1 MVYGLEGRGV
11 IASHKYEILWKSLSI
26 FIFAGIIFFGNPI
39 DVLSQSLN
47 LSGLIALDYH
57 STVTLSNTSGQ
68 EATSKVSD
76 LNQRYMISSSGVI
89 VDTRLASYSASIGI
103 SDSVYRNKPAAG
115 ESTKVGRDTITYS
128 LQMNLMPTRFP
139 VNIFAQR
146 NMLGIENAPDLISD
160 TYSIGWAATL
170 RTRTALRATLLQIGT
185 EYDDP
190 TEPRNTRVRI
200 ANLGLSQSFST
211 GSLATNFQY
220 TDYSVTTKDEKTQ
233 SKVNNFSLRGENRL
247 SPFLFLSGNV
257 TYFPKG
263 SFFTPGITTTA
274 ETTGDLGIL
283 NQVERFTQSG
293 SYTFRKTEGGD
304 LERDSLSYSMSY
316 RPLGK
321 TDYRGDALYSSTSGT
336 QTDTKEYRLVGGISH
351 RPFYG
356 LSITD
361 NIILHHFTVSGINDS
376 KTNRLGNMVGINYFK
391 LLNLFNLNSNY
402 SADYST
408 VFSDVADASGNILT
422 QTASAGIQSRT
433 LQAVQI
439 MASYTLL
446 LRNNSIVPTD
456 DRQEQTV
463 RLEAQSLY
471 FRKFNL
477 RASSSFS
484 DVLDYGDTFTFDT
497 RAEYSYG
504 FGTRL
509 AGEYKLTNYPG
520 QTDTQDSQL
529 YIIEANH
536 FRNITWR
543 LGMNLNLRGER
554 EELKFT
560 DKDRLIMTAQLNYQI
575 GRVTLN
581 FEFREDYTK
590 YPESVY
596 NIQTYFVRASRPF

>member
-1 MVYGLEGRGV
+1 LRLLNIELWKNLSVV
-11 IASHKYEILWKSLSI
+11 IA
-26 FIFAGIIFFGNPI
+26 AGILLLIIPI
-39 DVLSQSLN
+39 DVQSQALN
-47 LSGLIALDYH
+47 LTGLIALDYH
-57 STVTLSNTSGQ
+57 SSVTLSDIADQETTSR
-68 EATSKVSD
+68 VSD
-76 LNQRYMISSSGVI
+76 LLQSYMISSSGVI
-89 VDTRLASYSASIGI
+89 VDPRLASYSANIGI
-103 SDSVYRNKPAAG
+103 SDSVYKNKPASG
-115 ESTKVGRDTITYS
+115 ESTKVNRDTVTYS
-128 LQMNLMPTRFP
+128 LQMNMIPTRFP
-139 VNIFAQR
+139 VNVFAQR
-146 NMLGIENAPDLISD
+146 NMMGIENAPDLLSD
-160 TYSIGWAATL
+160 TYSVGWSASL
-170 RTRTALRATLLQIGT
+170 RTQTALRMTLLQIGT
-185 EYDDP
+185 EYQDP
-190 TEPRNTRVRI
+190 NEPRDTRVRI
-200 ANLGLSQSFST
+200 ANLGLSQPFRT
-211 GSLATNFQY
+211 GFLSSNFQY
-220 TDYSVTTKDEKTQ
+220 TDYLVTTKDDKTQ
-233 SKVNNFSLRGENRL
+233 SKVSSYSMRGENRL

-263 SFFTPGITTTA
+263 GFFTPGITTTA
-274 ETTGDLGIL
+274 ETTGDVGLL

-293 SYTFRKTEGGD
+293 NYSFRKTEGGD

-321 TDYRGDALYSSTSGT
+321 TDYRGDAVYSSTGSEL
-336 QTDTKEYRLVGGISH
+336 TDSKEYRLAGGVSH

-361 NIILHHFTVSGINDS
+361 NIILHHFDVSGIN
-376 KTNRLGNMVGINYFK
+376 TNKIDRIGNMIGINYFK
-391 LLNLFNLNSNY
+391 LLDVFNLNSNY

-408 VFSDVADASGNILT
+408 VFSDDENADGNIFT
-422 QTASAGIQSRT
+422 QTASIGAQSRT
-433 LQAVQI
+433 LQAIQL
-439 MASYTLL
+439 MTSYTFLI
-446 LRNNSIVPTD
+446 RNNSIVPTD
-456 DRQEQTV
+456 DRQEQML
-463 RLEAQSLY
+463 RIEAQSVY
-471 FRKFNL
+471 FKKFAL

-509 AGEYKLTNYPG
+509 AGEYKLSNYPG

-529 YIIEANH
+529 YIIEGNH

-560 DKDRLIMTAQLNYQI
+560 SRDRLIMTAQLNYQL
-575 GRVTLN
+575 GRVAIN

>member
-1 MVYGLEGRGV
+1 LRLLNIESWKSISFVV
-11 IASHKYEILWKSLSI
+11 IAGILLLLSPLD
-26 FIFAGIIFFGNPI
+26 AR
-39 DVLSQSLN
+39 SQALN
-47 LSGLIALDYH
+47 LSGLIAVDYH
-57 STVTLSNTSGQ
+57 STITLSDIGGQ
-68 EATSKVSD
+68 ETTSKVSD
-76 LNQRYMISSSGVI
+76 LLQSYMISSSGVI
-89 VDTRLASYSASIGI
+89 VDPRLASYSANLGI
-103 SDSVYRNKPAAG
+103 SDSVYRNKPATG
-115 ESTKVGRDTITYS
+115 GSTKVGRDTITYS

-170 RTRTALRATLLQIGT
+170 RTQTAIRMTLLQIGT
-185 EYDDP
+185 EYRDP
-190 TEPRNTRVRI
+190 DEPRDTRVRI
-200 ANLGLSQSFST
+200 ANLGLSQSFRT
-211 GSLATNFQY
+211 GFLASNVQY
-220 TDYSVTTKDEKTQ
+220 TDYIVTTKDDKTQ
-233 SKVNNFSLRGENRL
+233 SKVNSYSMRGENRL

-274 ETTGDLGIL
+274 ETTGDVGLL

-293 SYTFRKTEGGD
+293 NYSFRRTGEGS

-316 RPLGK
+316 RPIGK
-321 TDYRGDALYSSTSGT
+321 TDYRSDAVYSATGGP
-336 QTDTKEYRLVGGISH
+336 QTDSKEYRLSGGISH

-356 LSITD
+356 LSVTD
-361 NIILHHFTVSGINDS
+361 NLILNHFNVSGATKS
-376 KTNRLGNMVGINYFK
+376 TSNRIGNMIGINYFK
-391 LLNLFNLNSNY
+391 LLDVVNLNSNY

-408 VFSDVADASGNILT
+408 VFSDDTNASGNILT

-433 LQAVQI
+433 LKAVQI
-439 MASYTLL
+439 MSSYTIL

-456 DRQEQTV
+456 DRQEQTL
-463 RLEAQSLY
+463 RIEAQSLY
-471 FRKFNL
+471 FKKFNL

-509 AGEYKLTNYPG
+509 AGEYKLANYPG
-520 QTDTQDSQL
+520 VTNNQDSQL

-536 FRNITWR
+536 SRNITWR

-560 DKDRLIMTAQLNYQI
+560 DRDRLIMTAQLNYQI
-575 GRVTLN
+575 GRITLN

>member
-1 MVYGLEGRGV
+1 MRLLNIE
-11 IASHKYEILWKSLSI
+11 SWKSI
-26 FIFAGIIFFGNPI
+26 FLVVATGILLFLNPL
-39 DVLSQSLN
+39 DAQSQSLN
-47 LSGLIALDYH
+47 LSGLIAVDYH
-57 STVTLSNTSGQ
+57 STITLSESAGQ
-68 EATSKVSD
+68 ETTSKVSD
-76 LNQRYMISSSGVI
+76 LLQSYMVSSSGVI
-89 VDTRLASYSASIGI
+89 VDPRLASYSANIGI
-103 SDSVYRNKPAAG
+103 SDSVYRSSPAAG

-139 VNIFAQR
+139 VNVFAQR

-190 TEPRNTRVRI
+190 ADPRDTRVRI
-200 ANLGLSQSFST
+200 ANLGLSQSFRT
-211 GSLATNFQY
+211 GFLATNFQY
-220 TDYSVTTKDEKTQ
+220 TDYLVSTKDEKTQ
-233 SKVNNFSLRGENRL
+233 SKVNSYSMRGENRL
-247 SPFLFLSGNV
+247 TPFIFLSGNV

-263 SFFTPGITTTA
+263 SFFTPGITSTA
-274 ETTGDLGIL
+274 ETTGDLSLL

-293 SYTFRKTEGGD
+293 NYSFRKTAGGD
-304 LERDSLSYSMSY
+304 LRRDAISYNLSY
-316 RPLGK
+316 RPIGK
-321 TDYRGDALYSSTSGT
+321 TDYRGDAVYSSTGANQIDS
-336 QTDTKEYRLVGGISH
+336 KEYRLAGGISH

-376 KTNRLGNMVGINYFK
+376 KSDRIGNMIGINYFK
-391 LLNLFNLNSNY
+391 LIDVVNLNSNY

-408 VFSDVADASGNILT
+408 VFSDDTNASGNILT

-433 LQAVQI
+433 LKAVQI
-439 MASYTLL
+439 MSSYTIL

-456 DRQEQTV
+456 DRQEQTL
-463 RLEAQSLY
+463 RIEAQSLY
-471 FRKFNL
+471 FKKFNL

-509 AGEYKLTNYPG
+509 AGEYKLANYPG
-520 QTDTQDSQL
+520 VTNNQDSQL

-536 FRNITWR
+536 SRNITWR

-560 DKDRLIMTAQLNYQI
+560 ERDRLIMTAQLNYQI
-575 GRVTLN
+575 GRVALN

>member
-1 MVYGLEGRGV
+1 MRLLNIE
-11 IASHKYEILWKSLSI
+11 LWKSLSI
-26 FIFAGIIFFGNPI
+26 VIATGILLFLNPL
-39 DVLSQSLN
+39 DAKSQALN

-57 STVTLSNTSGQ
+57 STVTLSEIADQETTSR
-68 EATSKVSD
+68 VSD
-76 LNQRYMISSSGVI
+76 LLQSYMISSSGVI
-89 VDTRLASYSASIGI
+89 VDPRLASYSANLGI

-115 ESTKVGRDTITYS
+115 ETTKVGRNTITYS
-128 LQMNLMPTRFP
+128 LQMNVLPTRFP
-139 VNIFAQR
+139 LNIFAQR

-160 TYSIGWAATL
+160 TYSVGWATTL

-190 TEPRNTRVRI
+190 AEPRDTRVRI
-200 ANLGLSQSFST
+200 ANLGLSQSFRT

-220 TDYSVTTKDEKTQ
+220 TDYIVTTKEEKTQ
-233 SKVNNFSLRGENRL
+233 SKVYNFSMRGENRL

-274 ETTGDLGIL
+274 ETTGDIGLL

-293 SYTFRKTEGGD
+293 NYTFRKTAGGD
-304 LERDSLSYSMSY
+304 IERDSLSYSMSY

-321 TDYRGDALYSSTSGT
+321 TNYRGDALYSSTGGP
-336 QTDTKEYRLVGGISH
+336 QTDSREYRLTGGISH

-361 NIILHHFTVSGINDS
+361 NIILHHSDVSGSSDS
-376 KTNRLGNMVGINYFK
+376 KIERIGNMIGINYFK
-391 LLNLFNLNSNY
+391 LLDIVNLNSNY

-408 VFSDVADASGNILT
+408 VMSDDENAGGNIFT
-422 QTASAGIQSRT
+422 QTASVGLQSRT
-433 LQAVQI
+433 LKPVQI
-439 MASYTLL
+439 MSSYTFLI
-446 LRNNSIVPTD
+446 RTNSIVPTD
-456 DRQEQTV
+456 NRQEQTA
-463 RLEAQSLY
+463 RIEAQSN
-471 FRKFNL
+471 FFKRFNL

-509 AGEYKLTNYPG
+509 AGEYKLANYPG
-520 QTDTQDSQL
+520 VANTQDSQI

-536 FRNITWR
+536 SRNITWR

-560 DKDRLIMTAQLNYQI
+560 ERDRLIMTAQLNYQI

>member
-1 MVYGLEGRGV
+1 
-11 IASHKYEILWKSLSI
+11 
-26 FIFAGIIFFGNPI
+26 
-39 DVLSQSLN
+39 
-47 LSGLIALDYH
+47 
-57 STVTLSNTSGQ
+57 
-68 EATSKVSD
+68 
-76 LNQRYMISSSGVI
+76 
-89 VDTRLASYSASIGI
+89 
-103 SDSVYRNKPAAG
+103 
-115 ESTKVGRDTITYS
+115 
-128 LQMNLMPTRFP
+128 
-139 VNIFAQR
+139 
-146 NMLGIENAPDLISD
+146 
-160 TYSIGWAATL
+160 
-170 RTRTALRATLLQIGT
+170 
-185 EYDDP
+185 
-190 TEPRNTRVRI
+190 
-200 ANLGLSQSFST
+200 
-211 GSLATNFQY
+211 
-220 TDYSVTTKDEKTQ
+220 
-233 SKVNNFSLRGENRL
+233 
-247 SPFLFLSGNV
+247 
-257 TYFPKG
+257 
-263 SFFTPGITTTA
+263 
-274 ETTGDLGIL
+274 
-283 NQVERFTQSG
+283 
-293 SYTFRKTEGGD
+293 
-304 LERDSLSYSMSY
+304 MSY
-316 RPLGK
+316 RPLGR
-321 TDYRGDALYSSTSGT
+321 TDYRGDAVYSSTGGQ
-336 QTDTKEYRLVGGISH
+336 QTDSIEYRLGGGINH

-361 NIILHHFTVSGINDS
+361 NIILHHFDVSGINDS
-376 KTNRLGNMVGINYFK
+376 NINRIGNIVGINYFK

-408 VFSDVADASGNILT
+408 VFSDDTNASGNILT

-433 LQAVQI
+433 LQAVQL

-446 LRNNSIVPTD
+446 LRNNNIVPTD
-456 DRQEQTV
+456 DRQEQTL

-471 FRKFNL
+471 FKKFNL

-536 FRNITWR
+536 SRNITWR

-560 DKDRLIMTAQLNYQI
+560 DRDRLIMTAQLNYQI
-575 GRVTLN
+575 GRVALN

>member
-1 MVYGLEGRGV
+1 MRLLNIE
-11 IASHKYEILWKSLSI
+11 SWKSISLVV
-26 FIFAGIIFFGNPI
+26 ATGILLFLNPL
-39 DVLSQSLN
+39 DAQSQSLN
-47 LSGLIALDYH
+47 LSGLIAVDYH
-57 STVTLSNTSGQ
+57 STITLSESAGQ
-68 EATSKVSD
+68 ETTSKVSD
-76 LNQRYMISSSGVI
+76 LLQSYMVSSSGVI
-89 VDTRLASYSASIGI
+89 VDPRLASYSANIGI
-103 SDSVYRNKPAAG
+103 SDSVYRSSPAAG

-128 LQMNLMPTRFP
+128 LQMNIMPTRFP
-139 VNIFAQR
+139 VNVFAQR

-160 TYSIGWAATL
+160 TYSVGWAATL

-190 TEPRNTRVRI
+190 ADPRDTRVRI
-200 ANLGLSQSFST
+200 ANLGLSQSFRT
-211 GSLATNFQY
+211 GFLATNFQY
-220 TDYSVTTKDEKTQ
+220 TDYLVSTKDEKTQ
-233 SKVNNFSLRGENRL
+233 SKVNSYSMRGENRL
-247 SPFLFLSGNV
+247 TPFIFLSGNV

-263 SFFTPGITTTA
+263 SFFTPGITSTA
-274 ETTGDLGIL
+274 ETTGDLSLL

-293 SYTFRKTEGGD
+293 NYSFRKTEGGN
-304 LERDSLSYSMSY
+304 LRRDAISYNLSY
-316 RPLGK
+316 RPIGK
-321 TDYRGDALYSSTSGT
+321 TDYRGDAVYSSTGANQIDS
-336 QTDTKEYRLVGGISH
+336 KEYRLAGGISH

-376 KTNRLGNMVGINYFK
+376 KSDRIGNMVGINYFK
-391 LLNLFNLNSNY
+391 LLDVVNLNSNY

-408 VFSDVADASGNILT
+408 VFSDDADASGNILT

-439 MASYTLL
+439 MASYTFL

-456 DRQEQTV
+456 DRQEQTI

-520 QTDTQDSQL
+520 QTDSQDSQL

-536 FRNITWR
+536 SRNITWR